1 MYELVI
7 TGGQVVTP
15 DGVRTT
21 DIAVRNGRIAALGT
35 VSPAEVSGRVIDASG
50 RYVLPGVIDAH
61 VHCQT
66 WTDHADTIAD
76 SLRSAAYGGV
86 TTAIVQIRPR
96 SDHSPAEAIEHFI
109 AEGERG
115 SAIDFG
121 LHTIM
126 RPEHDAATEVPKVI
140 ALGSPTIK
148 FFMSY
153 KDTGIMTPD
162 STLLRG
168 MRVVAEHGGLA
179 MVHAEDGE
187 ILSHLIARARAAG
200 QTRLEDFAWTHP
212 DYAEDLGVTK
222 AISYARAAGCPLYV
236 LHMTTAGGVAILA
249 EAAAAGQPV
258 FGETCPK
265 YLTLTNDDLLRLGP
279 RAKVGPPLRTDA
291 DRDRL
296 WAGLLD
302 GTISTVASDHAPRTR
317 SAGPMTSVFDEPYGA
332 PGTETM
338 LPVVFDEFV
347 GRRGGDVRLLAEILS
362 TNPARIFGLYPRKGV
377 IQEGADADLVV
388 IDPALRRTITAA
400 GQHTTAGYTL
410 YEGREVTG
418 WPVLSTVRGA
428 VVLSDRGLEQQPGH
442 GRYQPRKTADLMSA
456 GPAR

>member
-1 MYELVI
+1 VYDLAI
-7 TGGQVVTP
+7 TGGQVVAP

-21 DIAVRNGRIAALGT
+21 DIAVSGGRIAALGP
-35 VSPAEVSGRVIDASG
+35 VNPDDVSGRTIDATG
-50 RYVLPGVIDAH
+50 HYVLPGIIDAH
-61 VHCQT
+61 VHCRT

-76 SLRSAAYGGV
+76 SLRSAAHGGV
-86 TTAIVQIRPR
+86 TTALVQIRPR
-96 SDHSPAEAIEHFI
+96 TDHSPAAAIEHFI

-126 RPEHDAATEVPKVI
+126 RPEHDAAVEVPKVI

-162 STLLRG
+162 GTLLRG
-168 MRVVAEHGGLA
+168 LRVVAEHGGLA

-212 DYAEDLGVTK
+212 DYAEDLGVQK
-222 AISYARAAGCPLYV
+222 AISYAKAAGCPLYV
-236 LHMTTAGGVAILA
+236 LHMTTAGGVGIL
-249 EAAAAGQPV
+249 AAAAASGQPV
-258 FGETCPK
+258 WGETCPK

-279 RAKVGPPLRTDA
+279 SAKVGPPLRADA
-291 DRDRL
+291 DRERL
-296 WAGLLD
+296 WTGLFD
-302 GTISTVASDHAPRTR
+302 GTISTVASDHAPRVR
-317 SAGPMTSVFDEPYGA
+317 DAGPMTNVFDEPYGA
-332 PGTETM
+332 PGAETL
-338 LPVVFDEFV
+338 LPVVFDQWV
-347 GRRGGDVRLLAEILS
+347 SQRGGDVGLLAEALS

-377 IQEGADADLVV
+377 IQPGSDADLVIV
-388 IDPALRRTITAA
+388 DPGLRRTITAA

-410 YEGREVTG
+410 YEGREVAG
-418 WPVLSTVRGA
+418 WPVLSTVRGQ
-428 VVLSDRGLEQQPGH
+428 VILDDGQLEQPPGY
-442 GRYQPRKTADLMSA
+442 GRYQPREPADLMA
-456 GPAR
+456 TGIRR